1 MPRKFQIQLEDGLFH
16 QLNKLCNGDE
26 SIMQD
31 YIVHT
36 LREKFDQSNDK
47 KSSGKKDN
55 LEDYLIKG
63 QSGSRNYGIKGQGW

>member
-36 LREKFDQSNDK
+36 LKEKFDQSNDK

-63 QSGSRNYGIKGQGW
+63 QAGSRNYGIKGQGW